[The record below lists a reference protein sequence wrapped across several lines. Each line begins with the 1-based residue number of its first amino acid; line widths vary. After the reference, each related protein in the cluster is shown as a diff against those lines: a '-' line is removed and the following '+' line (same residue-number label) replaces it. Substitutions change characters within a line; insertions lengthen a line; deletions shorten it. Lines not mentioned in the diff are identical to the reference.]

1 MITRTTLV
9 LAALV
14 VVALAVRVGFLIADT
29 HPYADSGLAADSAEI
44 ARQIDH
50 GHWFESN
57 LVALNKL
64 GNLQNEEHRLLD
76 PAVVDFRAAD
86 ARPQYQPDVLQPIG
100 EAVVLAGVWKLTG
113 SDHWLPYQLLMIAL
127 SAAMVP
133 LVFYI
138 GLSLF
143 GRRRA
148 AYLGALLYAV
158 FPPLAWLTTVPH
170 LDAWSVDLTIVITA
184 LLVRARSGSNLTRWL
199 LAAGVAIGLGTYFR
213 PGVLLLAPF
222 FGAAC
227 LTRKGWR
234 DAARFAVVPTLVA
247 ALLLVPWTI
256 RNANV
261 FHRFIPTRIGIGQ
274 NLWEGLGE
282 VQNNFGAVLDD
293 AATYQQ
299 VHAVAPNLV
308 YGSPAYDSFLYGWA
322 KHAIRTHPGFYA
334 KLVVRRLVNNTA
346 LLRNSDWAG
355 TIVPPNQSGLG
366 IFGYARHHFGDL
378 LIIAIEPL
386 LFLLSAITIVITRRR
401 FGRAHLI
408 AGSVVAATLLPYLL
422 LHVEAR
428 YLLPAS
434 FVYLIWTALG
444 IDLFVDYVRSRRR
457 PATVPATTRT
467 APAGPPSASA
477 TPVR

>member
-1 MITRTTLV
+1 MVGRTRLTITALV
-9 LAALV
+9 LI
-14 VVALAVRVGFLIADT
+14 ALAVRIGFLVADP
-29 HPYADSGLAADSAEI
+29 HPYADSGLAADSAEL
-44 ARQIDH
+44 ARQIDDH
-50 GHWFESN
+50 GRWFESN
-57 LVALNKL
+57 LTAASLL
-64 GNLQNEEHRLLD
+64 GTLQNQQQRLID
-76 PAVVDFRAAD
+76 PATVDFRAVD
-86 ARPQYQPDVLQPIG
+86 AHPQLQPEVLQPVG
-100 EAVVLAGVWKLTG
+100 ESVVLAAVWEVTG
-113 SDHWLPYQLLMIAL
+113 SEHWLPYQLLMIVL
-127 SAAMVP
+127 GAAMVP
-133 LVFYI
+133 LVYYI

-148 AYLGALLYAV
+148 AYLAALLYAI
-158 FPPLAWLTTVPH
+158 FPPLAWLTTIPH

-184 LLVRARSGSNLTRWL
+184 LLVRAWSGSNRTRWL
-199 LAAGVAIGLGTYFR
+199 LLAGVTIGLGTYFR

-222 FGAAC
+222 FGLAC

-234 DAARFAVVPTLVA
+234 DAVRLAVVPSLVA

-256 RNANV
+256 RNENV

-282 VQNNFGAVLDD
+282 VHNNFGAVLDD
-293 AATYQQ
+293 AATFQQ

-334 KLVVRRLVNNTA
+334 KLVARRLVNNTA

-355 TIVPPNQSGLG
+355 TIVPPGQSGLG
-366 IFGYARHHFGDL
+366 FFGYARHRFGDL
-378 LIIAIEPL
+378 LIIALEPL
-386 LFLLSAITIVITRRR
+386 LFLLSAITIIVTRRR

-408 AGSVVAATLLPYLL
+408 AGSVVVATLLPYLL

-434 FVYLIWTALG
+434 FVYLIWTGLG
-444 IDLFVDYVRSRRR
+444 IDVFVDYVRSRRR
-457 PATVPATTRT
+457 PAAVPANPRT
-467 APAGPPSASA
+467 APDWTTVG
-477 TPVR
+477 